1 VNPAIYA
8 HGVTVV
14 RGGRAIVDG
23 VDVTVGRGDW
33 IAVVGPNGAGKTTLL
48 HALAGLTPA
57 SGRIELD
64 GTPLAALGRRERA
77 RLVALVPQTPHIP
90 PGMTVAHYVLL
101 GRTARLRPLGRESG
115 ADLDE
120 VDRALDQLALLDLA
134 GRAIDTLSGGERQRA
149 VLARAL
155 AQQAPLLLLDE
166 PTSALDI
173 GHQQDLLDLVD
184 RLRLDRALTVV
195 ATMHDLTLTA
205 QYADHLLLMDGGRV
219 SISGPPVQVLTDSQL
234 SRHYGARVDVIRHHG
249 ELVVVPWRHRPGVA
263 PPADVHSA
271 ATLLEEDDRDHP

>member
-64 GTPLAALGRRERA
+64 GTPLAALGRRARA

-101 GRTARLRPLGRESG
+101 GRTAHLRPLGRESG

-120 VDRALDQLALLDLA
+120 VDRALDQLELLDLA

-249 ELVVVPWRHRPGVA
+249 ELVVVPWRHRPGGPHPTDA
-263 PPADVHSA
+263 HSA
-271 ATLLEEDDRDHP
+271 ATLRGGRS

>member
-14 RGGRAIVDG
+14 RGRRAVVDG

-33 IAVVGPNGAGKTTLL
+33 IAVVGPNGAGKTSLL
-48 HALAGLTPA
+48 HALAGLVPA
-57 SGRIELD
+57 SGHIELD
-64 GTPLAALGRRERA
+64 GTPLGDLTRRDRA

-101 GRTARLRPLGRESG
+101 GRTARLSPLGRESG
-115 ADLDE
+115 VDLDE
-120 VDRALDQLALLDLA
+120 VDHALDQLELRTLA
-134 GRAIDTLSGGERQRA
+134 DRVIDTLSGGERQRA

-155 AQQAPLLLLDE
+155 AQRAPLLLLDE

-184 RLRLDRALTVV
+184 RLRLERGLTVV
-195 ATMHDLTLTA
+195 GTMHDLTLTA
-205 QYADHLLLMDGGRV
+205 QYADHLLLMNGGRV

-234 SRHYGARVDVIRHHG
+234 GHHYGARVDVIRHQG
-249 ELVVVPWRHRPGVA
+249 ELVVVPWRSRPD
-263 PPADVHSA
+263 PIPA
-271 ATLLEEDDRDHP
+271 EEDRP